1 MVTPAPPTDPA
12 GTIAA
17 DGTIDPAAGVVVV
30 CVGKKGSGK
39 SVMGL
44 RYCRAFPGDRLIID
58 VAGDDGP
65 VGEDVWEMRGRADEL
80 PLRWPELPRDGDRP
94 MTIRYV
100 PDAGSPT
107 FLADVDTALGIA
119 LNRPVAVAPD
129 LPCMVLVH
137 EMGRV
142 FPAGRPLPN
151 AQRLLQHGRHNG
163 ATTLVACGP
172 RSQGIDRLLL
182 QQADLIY
189 VFELQGKD
197 DRDTI
202 ADNIGWDKKAFDA
215 AVGRLQRYEHLLYDS
230 NIPAPLDG
238 QPDTRLRH
246 LGALPAK
253 EVESVLRWADGWRPK
268 RTEAYADARP

>member
-1 MVTPAPPTDPA
+1 MRTATTTEA
-12 GTIAA
+12 TGTLSAT
-17 DGTIDPAAGVVVV
+17 GTIDPAAGVVIV

-44 RYCRAFPGDRLIID
+44 RYTRAYPGDRLIID

-65 VGEDVWEMRGRADEL
+65 IGEDVWELRGSADEL
-80 PLRWPELPRDGDRP
+80 PRSWPELPRDGDRP

-107 FLADVDTALGIA
+107 FLADVDTALGLAIDRGEC
-119 LNRPVAVAPD
+119 L
-129 LPCMVLVH
+129 VLVH

-172 RSQGIDRLLL
+172 RSQGIDKLLI

-197 DRDTI
+197 DRDAI
-202 ADNIGWDKKAFDA
+202 AENINWDRRAFDD
-215 AVGRLQRYEHLLYDS
+215 AVSQLQRYEHLRFDS

-238 QPDTRLRH
+238 QPDTRLIH
-246 LGALPAK
+246 MDALPAK
-253 EVESVLRWADGWRPK
+253 EVNATLRWAQGYRPRK
-268 RTEAYADARP
+268 PDTYQRNMPGRHYG

>member
-1 MVTPAPPTDPA
+1 MATATDQQ

-17 DGTIDPAAGVVVV
+17 DGSIDPSAGAVIV

-44 RYCRAFPGDRLIID
+44 GYAKAYPGDRLIID

-65 VGEDVWEMRGRADEL
+65 VGDDVWELRGRADEL
-80 PLRWPELPRDGDRP
+80 PTKWPDWKRDGDKP
-94 MTIRYV
+94 MTLRYV
-100 PDAGSPT
+100 PDAGSNT
-107 FLADVDTALGIA
+107 FLADVDTALGIGIDRGEC
-119 LNRPVAVAPD
+119 L
-129 LPCMVLVH
+129 VLVH
-137 EMGRV
+137 EMSRV
-142 FPAGRPLPN
+142 FPSGRPLPN
-151 AQRLLQHGRHNG
+151 AQRLLQHGRHQG

-202 ADNIGWDKKAFDA
+202 ADNIGWDKRDFDA
-215 AVGRLQRYEHLLYDS
+215 AVKRLGRYEHLLFDA
-230 NIPAPLDG
+230 NVPAPLGDEL
-238 QPDTRLRH
+238 DTRLRH
-246 LGALPAK
+246 MDALPAK
-253 EVESVLRWADGWRPK
+253 EVDAIKRWAAGWRPK
-268 RTEAYADARP
+268 RKEAYADVRV

>member
-1 MVTPAPPTDPA
+1 MAAPTTDRT
-12 GTIAA
+12 GTVSAA
-17 DGTIDPAAGVVVV
+17 GTIDPSAGVVIV

-44 RYCRAFPGDRLIID
+44 RYCKAYPGDRLIID

-119 LNRPVAVAPD
+119 IDRGECL
-129 LPCMVLVH
+129 VLVH

-142 FPAGRPLPN
+142 FPSGRPLPN

-215 AVGRLQRYEHLLYDS
+215 AVGKLQRYEHLLFDA
-230 NIPAPLDG
+230 NIPAPVDG
-238 QPDTRLRH
+238 EADTRLRH

-253 EVESVLRWADGWRPK
+253 EVEATLRWAAGWRPK
-268 RTEAYADARP
+268 KKEAYASAQL